1 MASRIHRPGG
11 WRGGVLRAVNA
22 WVRRQYGR
30 EIAPSEVWAHHPLL
44 FAGYG
49 AFETATT
56 YSRRLDTRLK
66 DLAATKAA
74 MVVGCEWCCDFA
86 SVLSR
91 EAGISDEKL
100 LALPAYTESDAFS
113 DDERLVLDL
122 AVAMS
127 RTPADVPDELWER
140 LRSRF
145 DEAQLVELAGA
156 IAIENMRA
164 RFHNVFGIEPQG
176 FAEGAVCV
184 IPERTGQLARQ
195 AAR

>member
-1 MASRIHRPGG
+1 MAGRVHRPEG
-11 WRGGVLRAVNA
+11 WRGKALRIVNA

-49 AFETATT
+49 AFESATT
-56 YSRRLDTRLK
+56 YSRKLDARLK

-91 EAGISDEKL
+91 EAGISDDQL
-100 LALPAYTESDAFS
+100 MALPAYAESDVFS

-140 LRSRF
+140 LRARF
-145 DEAQLVELAGA
+145 DEPQLVELAGA

-176 FAEGAVCV
+176 FSEGAVCV
-184 IPERTGQLARQ
+184 IPERAEQVARQ
-195 AAR
+195 AGR